1 MNMYKPP
8 HTQADL
14 IMQHMLLYAV
24 DSWPG
29 QRMDGN
35 YTLSIS
41 ISRGLKCMRVC
52 LCVCAV
58 RTTTR
63 LVQHLQR
70 PWGFHLGG
78 PTKPVEL
85 TRGQFTLNP
94 SIFLYS

>member
-14 IMQHMLLYAV
+14 IMQPMLLYAV

-52 LCVCAV
+52 LCVCV
-58 RTTTR
+58 
-63 LVQHLQR
+63 LSGLPPDSFSIYNVH
-70 PWGFHLGG
+70 GG
-78 PTKPVEL
+78 
-85 TRGQFTLNP
+85 FTLVVPLN
-94 SIFLYS
+94 L